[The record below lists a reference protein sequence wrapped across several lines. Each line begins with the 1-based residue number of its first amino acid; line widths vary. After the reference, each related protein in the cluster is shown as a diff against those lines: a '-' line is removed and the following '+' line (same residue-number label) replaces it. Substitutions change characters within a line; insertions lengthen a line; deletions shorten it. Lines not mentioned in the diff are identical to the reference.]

1 VPKAYEPRTKSAAI
15 FKRIRMSALVEP
27 RLFRLDASCNG
38 MILSPEEFDAIDDWD
53 EDYEYELIRGV
64 VIVNPLPSEGEVDP
78 NEELGMLLR
87 AYQVLNPNGKAL
99 DKTLQER
106 YVFLPDGS
114 RRKADRLIW
123 AGLGRRP
130 HPKKEPPTIVVEFV
144 SRRARDRRRDY
155 EEKRDEYLPLGVKE
169 YWVIDRFRHDMTVFF
184 ADGSERRIAEQGSYH
199 TPLLPGFELPL
210 SRLFALSDEWEDEEE
225 Q

>member
-1 VPKAYEPRTKSAAI
+1 
-15 FKRIRMSALVEP
+15 MSTATEP
-27 RLFRLDASCNG
+27 RLTYIDASCNG

-64 VIVNPLPSEGEVDP
+64 VIVNPIPVEGEVDP
-78 NEELGMLLR
+78 NEELGMILR
-87 AYQVLNPNGKAL
+87 AYQAIHPNGKSL
-99 DKTLQER
+99 EKTLQER

-130 HPKKEPPTIVVEFV
+130 HPKKEVPTIIVEFV

-155 EEKRDEYLPLGVKE
+155 EEKRDEYLPMGVKE
-169 YWVIDRFRHDMTVFF
+169 YWVIDRFRHDMTVFLP
-184 ADGSERRIAEQGSYH
+184 DGSERKVMEHESYQ

-210 SRLFALSDEWEDEEE
+210 ARLFALSDEWEEEE
-225 Q
+225 S